1 MARQFGLN
9 YLLRSNRGSVSSAN
23 STVRPTRHR
32 DKHHRTRLPSIIP
45 DTTTGTTD
53 GHNYYHCGSTDPPSI
68 RSPRLPTG
76 LGSNFSGIGGIISIG
91 RSFDIIL
98 SALESTSRFKTISR
112 PMIFTSN
119 NKKAIIASGQEI
131 AVPTSQ
137 VGSTNGTTNGS
148 VGTYTNVDYKDVTLQ
163 LEVVP
168 LINSD
173 HEITLDI
180 LQKIDNVVA
189 GSSTTVNGTQVPTIA
204 TRYLKSTVSAPNNST
219 IVLGGLIT
227 QDVNVHEQRHSHT

>member
-1 MARQFGLN
+1 
-9 YLLRSNRGSVSSAN
+9 
-23 STVRPTRHR
+23 
-32 DKHHRTRLPSIIP
+32 
-45 DTTTGTTD
+45 
-53 GHNYYHCGSTDPPSI
+53 
-68 RSPRLPTG
+68 
-76 LGSNFSGIGGIISIG
+76 
-91 RSFDIIL
+91 
-98 SALESTSRFKTISR
+98 
-112 PMIFTSN
+112 MIFTSN

-137 VGSTNGTTNGS
+137 VGSTTGSTTGA

-173 HEITLDI
+173 HEVTLDI
-180 LQKIDNVVA
+180 LQKIDNVVP

-204 TRYLKSTVSAPNNST
+204 TRYLKSTVSAPNDST

-227 QDVNVHEQRHSHT
+227 QDVNESNNDIPYLSKIPLIGKTLFSSRTRNADRSELIILMHPEVVNTDALVKAQLPKEENRTYLGTTSKTNSCRWKSARRSR